1 MKRTMLLPVLM
12 ATLGVGVP
20 VLAENPSQAAPSAS
34 ATKSV
39 TLRVEKMACSAC
51 AARVTKVL
59 RQLDGVKD
67 ARVDLKAKGAVVEY
81 DPAKVTPQQFVDA
94 VNDAG
99 FRASLPAK
107 G

>member
-1 MKRTMLLPVLM
+1 MLLPLLIAM
-12 ATLGVGVP
+12 FGGGVP
-20 VLAENPSQAAPSAS
+20 VLAENPSQTAPVGAMR
-34 ATKSV
+34 KV

-67 ARVDLKAKGAVVEY
+67 AKVDLKAKGAVVDY
-81 DPAKVTPQQFVDA
+81 DPARVSPQQLIDA